1 MAEITK
7 LLGFMSSWDR
17 AATLEKYSALLDT
30 YTDEED
36 IIEMLGTPT
45 KLAIDLA
52 RDYVPTPPPAK
63 PAAAEFPEEVPEEV
77 SEEVP
82 EEVPEEVSEEVSE
95 EADAEETAP
104 DPDAQARFA
113 AVQQA
118 LVQQAESAA
127 PEIAEAPTEQKR
139 SAKRRVKPAA
149 SVFYA
154 IACILIG
161 LPVAILL
168 IALGVPAL
176 MLGTGVIVTA
186 VLTVFSILG
195 SLSLIS
201 DILLLIGGALVA
213 AAIGLLLLW
222 LGLWISL
229 ELGWLWIGRALIPLG
244 QKLCLEKEGEEH
256 A

>member
-30 YTDEED
+30 YSDEED

-63 PAAAEFPEEVPEEV
+63 PAAAEI
-77 SEEVP
+77 
-82 EEVPEEVSEEVSE
+82 PEEVSEEVSE

-154 IACILIG
+154 IACSLIG

-168 IALGVPAL
+168 IVLGVPAL

>member
-30 YTDEED
+30 YSDEED

-63 PAAAEFPEEVPEEV
+63 PAAAEI
-77 SEEVP
+77 
-82 EEVPEEVSEEVSE
+82 PEEVSEEVSE

-127 PEIAEAPTEQKR
+127 PETAEAPTEQKR

-168 IALGVPAL
+168 IVLGVPAL

>member
-63 PAAAEFPEEVPEEV
+63 PAAAEIPEEV

-82 EEVPEEVSEEVSE
+82 EEVYE
-95 EADAEETAP
+95 EASTEEAVTAQCEE
-104 DPDAQARFA
+104 DTRFA

-118 LVQQAESAA
+118 LAQQAESAA

>member
-63 PAAAEFPEEVPEEV
+63 PAAAEIPEEV

-82 EEVPEEVSEEVSE
+82 EEVYE

-104 DPDAQARFA
+104 DPDAQTRFA

-118 LVQQAESAA
+118 LAQQTESAA

>member
-63 PAAAEFPEEVPEEV
+63 PAAAEIPEEV

-82 EEVPEEVSEEVSE
+82 EEVYE

-118 LVQQAESAA
+118 LTQQAESAA

>member
-63 PAAAEFPEEVPEEV
+63 PAAAEIPEEV

-82 EEVPEEVSEEVSE
+82 EEVYE